1 MAPYV
6 YIQGVMTVNN
16 WQKKILTILPVS
28 RL

>member
-1 MAPYV
+1 MATYV

-16 WQKKILTILPVS
+16 RQKKILTILPVS